1 MLISLEMASS
11 YLDTTKDDLYA
22 NSKYRKFIIKQSKN
36 SKFDI
41 DAYYKSIENKQKELD
56 FRIDMVNFAEF
67 VLKKIGE
74 NKFLTAIPTLKR
86 QGIKKGF
93 ENSKFS
99 LNEALLINQTFKNYL
114 KAYEL
119 DNEENNKAFIPLE
132 KRKPLTTDFII
143 NRYWTNKRT
152 TLEIAQEL
160 NVPESWVQKE
170 IKRLKLGKK
179 ENGIMH
185 KGRKGFVMSK
195 EQREKRQNQPHAKPI
210 VQICPKTFQI
220 VREYSSKG
228 AVERYGFSRE
238 NVRRAINNGGLH
250 KNFLWALKGFEQP
263 TIKVVLKRGN
273 LETKLRASKYKRPS
287 KEELNKFYIVK
298 NLTLDE
304 CANIFKCH
312 RTTIAHLA
320 IKYQLK
326 KRTEKIDIKELERL
340 YVDEKLKAKE
350 IALKYGYTT
359 KSIATYLSRNGIKKR
374 SNKEGKL
381 CLN

>member
-22 NSKYRKFIIKQSKN
+22 NPKYRKFIIKQSKN

-119 DNEENNKAFIPLE
+119 DNEENNKTFIPLE

-210 VQICPKTFQI
+210 V
-220 VREYSSKG
+220 
-228 AVERYGFSRE
+228 
-238 NVRRAINNGGLH
+238 
-250 KNFLWALKGFEQP
+250 
-263 TIKVVLKRGN
+263 
-273 LETKLRASKYKRPS
+273 
-287 KEELNKFYIVK
+287 
-298 NLTLDE
+298 
-304 CANIFKCH
+304 
-312 RTTIAHLA
+312 
-320 IKYQLK
+320 
-326 KRTEKIDIKELERL
+326 
-340 YVDEKLKAKE
+340 
-350 IALKYGYTT
+350 
-359 KSIATYLSRNGIKKR
+359 
-374 SNKEGKL
+374 
-381 CLN
+381 